1 MGGGGGR
8 GGERGGREDC
18 THMMENGGL
27 CDEVSIDIGWGIAN
41 GGDVDNAF
49 HVVND
54 AVHLNTHTQTICG
67 IGMKYNMSSA
77 INLTISILTLP
88 AFSHCQ
94 RPSDFSC
101 HSVLQLTM
109 L

>member
-1 MGGGGGR
+1 MGGGGGDR
-8 GGERGGREDC
+8 GGEGDREDC

-54 AVHLNTHTQTICG
+54 AVHSNTHTICG
-67 IGMKYNMSSA
+67 IGMKYNMHSA
-77 INLTISILTLP
+77 INFTISISTLS
-88 AFSHCQ
+88 AFSHCH
-94 RPSDFSC
+94 R
-101 HSVLQLTM
+101 LQTLAVIPFYN
-109 L
+109 